1 MDRWQKLRQTFRAR
15 IQTLSRLTPYQRDPK
30 FVPPVV
36 VSPPILMEFQYDSVY
51 LINFDMDA
59 EEYIVPV
66 VLYRHEQW
74 ILCNRIWVQKWEV
87 SGF

>member
-1 MDRWQKLRQTFRAR
+1 MSPKVTRRSNSNTTNIDRWQKLRQTFRAR

-51 LINFDMDA
+51 LLN
-59 EEYIVPV
+59 
-66 VLYRHEQW
+66 
-74 ILCNRIWVQKWEV
+74 
-87 SGF
+87 